1 MRKNNKIYSIDE
13 IRLLIADILK
23 NYGIQKAYI
32 FGSYARGEAKSN
44 SDVDIMIKRG
54 NSKLTL
60 ITLGKLFDELE
71 NKLKKSVD
79 IVTEE
84 TYTEDIKYD
93 NIAKK
98 KAKKIFYNEVLN
110 DRVKIYG

>member
-93 NIAKK
+93 NVAKK
-98 KAKKIFYNEVLN
+98 QSKKIFYNEVLN